1 MGIDGIAALIIS
13 MIIIFIL
20 IRFEFHVSIATFIG
34 ALILALFSIGYN
46 KIPFVFLNT
55 ILNMQT
61 WRLIIIILL
70 AIGLSIAM
78 DKEGLLRKLAETL
91 EKIGSRVALFAAPT
105 LIGLVPM
112 PAGALVSA
120 SMVKDVAKRL
130 GLNPEE
136 TTFLNYWFRHVM
148 EYSWPIY
155 QGIILTGVI
164 LSVSIGEIVKSL
176 FFMTVANAGIGL
188 AIGHFFFKK
197 QAVNKNNKTST
208 AAFSAKSFFREFIN
222 ASWPILLIIILVIV
236 FEIDISL
243 SFAISLA
250 MLIAIRRINRR
261 ELVEILK
268 KTFSLKIMFLP
279 VAIIFYK
286 TVVEHADI
294 AFLLFNT
301 LFQYRIPEYIITI
314 ILPFIAGFATGTSLA
329 FVGIAFPLLI
339 PIIGHGSINVGA
351 LILAY
356 VSGMAG
362 LLLSPMHLCLILSVD
377 YFKANLYRTYKY
389 VLPAVV
395 SSEVIA
401 LIAYFTYNYF
411 FYT

>member
-1 MGIDGIAALIIS
+1 MGINGIVALIIS
-13 MIIIFIL
+13 MVTIFIL
-20 IRFEFHVSIATFIG
+20 IRFKFHVSTATFIG
-34 ALILALFSIGYN
+34 ALILALFSIGYG

-55 ILNMQT
+55 ILNIQT
-61 WRLIIIILL
+61 WRLIVIVLL
-70 AIGLSIAM
+70 AIGLSITM
-78 DKEGLLRKLAETL
+78 DKEGLLRKLSGTL
-91 EKIGSRVALFAAPT
+91 EKIGFRVALFTAPA

-120 SMVKDVAKRL
+120 SMVKDVAKKL

-164 LSVSIGEIVKSL
+164 LSVSISEVVKSL
-176 FFMTVANAGIGL
+176 FFMTIASAEIGL
-188 AIGHFFFKK
+188 VIGYFFLKK
-197 QAVNKNNKTST
+197 RTVNRSNKASAV
-208 AAFSAKSFFREFIN
+208 AFSAKPFLREFIN
-222 ASWPILLIIILVIV
+222 ATWPILLIIILVIV

-250 MLIAIRRINRR
+250 MLITIRRINRR
-261 ELVEILK
+261 ELVEILR
-268 KTFSLKIMFLP
+268 KTFNLKIMFFLI
-279 VAIIFYK
+279 AIIFYK
-286 TVVEHADI
+286 TVVEHAGI
-294 AFLLFNT
+294 AFLLSST
-301 LFQYRIPEYIITI
+301 LLQYGIPKYIITI
-314 ILPFIAGFATGTSLA
+314 ILPFMVGFTTGTSLA

-339 PIIGHGSINVGA
+339 PIIGQGSINVGA

-356 VSGMAG
+356 VSGMSG
-362 LLLSPMHLCLILSVD
+362 ILLSPMHLCLILSVD

-395 SSEVIA
+395 LSEVIA
-401 LIAYFTYNYF
+401 LTAYFAYSYF